1 MVMTG
6 TGDDSCNAH
15 PLATGYLWSQRPEAT
30 MPSPIQFQEHEF
42 ELTEVTF
49 RCQQARLLFPG
60 DEFNRRFNGGFPV
73 RGTVHWTDASFGLS
87 ARPSTRAKAASA
99 STSPSPAR

>member
-1 MVMTG
+1 MTTLLVRHPPHAAEG
-6 TGDDSCNAH
+6 LPARYPEV
-15 PLATGYLWSQRPEAT
+15 PLAN
-30 MPSPIQFQEHEF
+30 PIQFQEHEF

-49 RCQQARLLFPG
+49 RCQQARRLFRPG
-60 DEFNRRFNGGFPV
+60 DEFDRRFNGGFPL